1 MVIDVVFTLICYLE
15 GDGRWWV
22 FLVFLRIVAKS
33 AQLWYHVMGM
43 RVLQPRNEV
52 AIMDFSRIRQRISE
66 LRDEQDRLLD
76 MLMRPKKMVRG
87 SLTWQGKGE
96 QSADGSK
103 HHANLVRNAGGK
115 SETKRVRDA
124 HVGMLKE
131 SSMTPS
137 ASSL

>member
-22 FLVFLRIVAKS
+22 FFIFVGIVAKG
-33 AQLWYHVMGM
+33 AQLWYHVVGM

-96 QSADGSK
+96 QSA
-103 HHANLVRNAGGK
+103 
-115 SETKRVRDA
+115 
-124 HVGMLKE
+124 
-131 SSMTPS
+131 
-137 ASSL
+137 